1 MSQKYIY
8 WKWGNGEGIM
18 QKSLRKNNKN
28 TKKIVNPPR
37 MLFKIISLTKE

>member
-28 TKKIVNPPR
+28 TEENSKLEEKFGVLI
-37 MLFKIISLTKE
+37 